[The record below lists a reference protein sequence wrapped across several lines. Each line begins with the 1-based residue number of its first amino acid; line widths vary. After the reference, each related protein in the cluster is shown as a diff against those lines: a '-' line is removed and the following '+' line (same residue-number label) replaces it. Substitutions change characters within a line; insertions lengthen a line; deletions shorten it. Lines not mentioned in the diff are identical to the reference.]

1 MTVPD
6 LPGCF
11 SAGSTDDEA
20 KDNAVEAIECHDEG
34 LLIDEEDIPVSVAIE
49 VHKEQPDFSEGIW
62 AFVDIDL
69 SKLSGKVRRINVT
82 ISERILTRIDNF
94 AIAHGESRSGFITAA
109 AMEYI
114 AAMSES

>member
-1 MTVPD
+1 MLKV
-6 LPGCF
+6 C
-11 SAGSTDDEA
+11 
-20 KDNAVEAIECHDEG
+20 
-34 LLIDEEDIPVSVAIE
+34 LLIDEEDIPASVALE

-94 AIAHGESRSGFITAA
+94 AIAHGESRSGFIAAA
-109 AMEYI
+109 AMEYT